1 MAAHVLRAD
10 VTRPAGVDRNRTEF
24 AGGKLDQTRDAFLAR
39 GEGVGQFPGHG
50 DDVAIGAAHLC
61 ARFGERL
68 KQMSRAVAKRRGVLH
83 GFGDAAV
90 LGARRLEMVAADVPA
105 DDNGH
110 VASCAI
116 LPRYTMTRSLR
127 AAQGPAMEVIPVL
140 DLKEGVVVHARMGR
154 RDQYRPIETP
164 LASTSNPVDVARGLL
179 AVHPFE
185 TFYIADLDAIENAG
199 NNDAA
204 LTRLKTELPNLVFWV
219 DNGVADLARANSW
232 LDAGLGNLVLGSES
246 QRDGALVR
254 RLSRDDRVI
263 LSLDYR
269 GDGFLGPAALLSD
282 AAHWPRKIIAMTLAR
297 VGSANGPDLNR
308 LAAIKAAAP
317 DKLIYAAGGVR
328 DPADLAALQHAGIE
342 GALVASSLHNGKL
355 TGAQLAR
362 L

>member
-1 MAAHVLRAD
+1 
-10 VTRPAGVDRNRTEF
+10 
-24 AGGKLDQTRDAFLAR
+24 
-39 GEGVGQFPGHG
+39 
-50 DDVAIGAAHLC
+50 
-61 ARFGERL
+61 
-68 KQMSRAVAKRRGVLH
+68 
-83 GFGDAAV
+83 
-90 LGARRLEMVAADVPA
+90 
-105 DDNGH
+105 
-110 VASCAI
+110 
-116 LPRYTMTRSLR
+116 
-127 AAQGPAMEVIPVL
+127 MEVIPVL

-164 LASTSNPVDVARGLL
+164 LASTSSPVDVARGLL
-179 AVHPFE
+179 AIHPFE

-254 RLSRDDRVI
+254 RLSQDDRVI

-269 GDGFLGPAALLSD
+269 GDEFLGPAALLSD
-282 AAHWPRKIIAMTLAR
+282 AADWPRKIIAMTLAR

>member
-1 MAAHVLRAD
+1 
-10 VTRPAGVDRNRTEF
+10 
-24 AGGKLDQTRDAFLAR
+24 
-39 GEGVGQFPGHG
+39 
-50 DDVAIGAAHLC
+50 
-61 ARFGERL
+61 
-68 KQMSRAVAKRRGVLH
+68 
-83 GFGDAAV
+83 
-90 LGARRLEMVAADVPA
+90 
-105 DDNGH
+105 
-110 VASCAI
+110 
-116 LPRYTMTRSLR
+116 
-127 AAQGPAMEVIPVL
+127 MEVIPVL

-179 AVHPFE
+179 AIHPFE

-232 LDAGLGNLVLGSES
+232 LDVGLGNLVLGSES

-254 RLSRDDRVI
+254 RLSQDDRVI

-269 GDGFLGPAALLSD
+269 GDEFLGPAALLSD
-282 AAHWPRKIIAMTLAR
+282 AADWPRKIIAMTLAR

-328 DPADLAALQHAGIE
+328 DPADLAALRRAGIE

>member
-1 MAAHVLRAD
+1 
-10 VTRPAGVDRNRTEF
+10 
-24 AGGKLDQTRDAFLAR
+24 
-39 GEGVGQFPGHG
+39 
-50 DDVAIGAAHLC
+50 
-61 ARFGERL
+61 
-68 KQMSRAVAKRRGVLH
+68 
-83 GFGDAAV
+83 
-90 LGARRLEMVAADVPA
+90 
-105 DDNGH
+105 
-110 VASCAI
+110 
-116 LPRYTMTRSLR
+116 
-127 AAQGPAMEVIPVL
+127 MEVIPVL

-179 AVHPFE
+179 AIHPFE

-269 GDGFLGPAALLSD
+269 GDEFLGPAALLSD

>member
-1 MAAHVLRAD
+1 
-10 VTRPAGVDRNRTEF
+10 
-24 AGGKLDQTRDAFLAR
+24 
-39 GEGVGQFPGHG
+39 
-50 DDVAIGAAHLC
+50 
-61 ARFGERL
+61 
-68 KQMSRAVAKRRGVLH
+68 
-83 GFGDAAV
+83 
-90 LGARRLEMVAADVPA
+90 
-105 DDNGH
+105 
-110 VASCAI
+110 
-116 LPRYTMTRSLR
+116 
-127 AAQGPAMEVIPVL
+127 MEVIPVL

-199 NNDAA
+199 NNDVA

-254 RLSRDDRVI
+254 RLSQDDRVI

-269 GDGFLGPAALLSD
+269 GDEFLGPAALLSN

>member
-1 MAAHVLRAD
+1 
-10 VTRPAGVDRNRTEF
+10 
-24 AGGKLDQTRDAFLAR
+24 
-39 GEGVGQFPGHG
+39 
-50 DDVAIGAAHLC
+50 
-61 ARFGERL
+61 
-68 KQMSRAVAKRRGVLH
+68 
-83 GFGDAAV
+83 
-90 LGARRLEMVAADVPA
+90 
-105 DDNGH
+105 
-110 VASCAI
+110 
-116 LPRYTMTRSLR
+116 
-127 AAQGPAMEVIPVL
+127 MEVIPVL

-164 LASTSNPVDVARGLL
+164 LASTSSPVDVARGLL
-179 AVHPFE
+179 AIHPFE

-219 DNGVADLARANSW
+219 DNGVADIARANSW

-254 RLSRDDRVI
+254 RLSQDDRVI

-269 GDGFLGPAALLSD
+269 GDEFLGPAALLSD
-282 AAHWPRKIIAMTLAR
+282 AADWPRKIIAMTLAR

-328 DPADLAALQHAGIE
+328 DPADLAALRRAGIE

>member
-1 MAAHVLRAD
+1 
-10 VTRPAGVDRNRTEF
+10 
-24 AGGKLDQTRDAFLAR
+24 
-39 GEGVGQFPGHG
+39 
-50 DDVAIGAAHLC
+50 
-61 ARFGERL
+61 
-68 KQMSRAVAKRRGVLH
+68 
-83 GFGDAAV
+83 
-90 LGARRLEMVAADVPA
+90 
-105 DDNGH
+105 
-110 VASCAI
+110 
-116 LPRYTMTRSLR
+116 
-127 AAQGPAMEVIPVL
+127 MEVIPVL

-254 RLSRDDRVI
+254 RLSQDDRVI

-269 GDGFLGPAALLSD
+269 GDEFLGPAALLSD
-282 AAHWPRKIIAMTLAR
+282 AADWPRKIIAMTLAR

-328 DPADLAALQHAGIE
+328 DPADLAALRRAGIE

>member
-1 MAAHVLRAD
+1 
-10 VTRPAGVDRNRTEF
+10 
-24 AGGKLDQTRDAFLAR
+24 
-39 GEGVGQFPGHG
+39 
-50 DDVAIGAAHLC
+50 
-61 ARFGERL
+61 
-68 KQMSRAVAKRRGVLH
+68 
-83 GFGDAAV
+83 
-90 LGARRLEMVAADVPA
+90 
-105 DDNGH
+105 
-110 VASCAI
+110 
-116 LPRYTMTRSLR
+116 
-127 AAQGPAMEVIPVL
+127 MEVIPVL

-164 LASTSNPVDVARGLL
+164 LASTSNPVDVARGVL
-179 AVHPFE
+179 AIHPFE

-232 LDAGLGNLVLGSES
+232 LDVGLGNLVLGSES

-254 RLSRDDRVI
+254 RLSGDNRVI

-269 GDGFLGPAALLSD
+269 GDAFLGPVALLSD
-282 AAHWPRKIIAMTLAR
+282 AADWPRKIIAMTLAR

-328 DPADLAALQHAGIE
+328 DPADLAALRRAGIE

>member
-1 MAAHVLRAD
+1 
-10 VTRPAGVDRNRTEF
+10 
-24 AGGKLDQTRDAFLAR
+24 
-39 GEGVGQFPGHG
+39 
-50 DDVAIGAAHLC
+50 
-61 ARFGERL
+61 
-68 KQMSRAVAKRRGVLH
+68 
-83 GFGDAAV
+83 
-90 LGARRLEMVAADVPA
+90 
-105 DDNGH
+105 
-110 VASCAI
+110 
-116 LPRYTMTRSLR
+116 
-127 AAQGPAMEVIPVL
+127 MEVIPVL

-179 AVHPFE
+179 AIHPFE

-254 RLSRDDRVI
+254 RLSQDDRVI

-269 GDGFLGPAALLSD
+269 GDEFLGPAALLSD
-282 AAHWPRKIIAMTLAR
+282 AADWPRKIIAMTLAR

-328 DPADLAALQHAGIE
+328 DPADLAALRRAGIE

>member
-1 MAAHVLRAD
+1 
-10 VTRPAGVDRNRTEF
+10 
-24 AGGKLDQTRDAFLAR
+24 
-39 GEGVGQFPGHG
+39 
-50 DDVAIGAAHLC
+50 
-61 ARFGERL
+61 
-68 KQMSRAVAKRRGVLH
+68 
-83 GFGDAAV
+83 
-90 LGARRLEMVAADVPA
+90 
-105 DDNGH
+105 
-110 VASCAI
+110 
-116 LPRYTMTRSLR
+116 
-127 AAQGPAMEVIPVL
+127 MEVIPVL

-164 LASTSNPVDVARGLL
+164 LASTSSPVDVARGLL
-179 AVHPFE
+179 AIHPFE

-254 RLSRDDRVI
+254 RLSQDDRVI

-269 GDGFLGPAALLSD
+269 GDEFLGPAALLSD
-282 AAHWPRKIIAMTLAR
+282 AADWPRKIIAMTLAR

-328 DPADLAALQHAGIE
+328 DPADLAALRRAGIE

>member
-1 MAAHVLRAD
+1 
-10 VTRPAGVDRNRTEF
+10 
-24 AGGKLDQTRDAFLAR
+24 
-39 GEGVGQFPGHG
+39 
-50 DDVAIGAAHLC
+50 
-61 ARFGERL
+61 
-68 KQMSRAVAKRRGVLH
+68 
-83 GFGDAAV
+83 
-90 LGARRLEMVAADVPA
+90 
-105 DDNGH
+105 
-110 VASCAI
+110 
-116 LPRYTMTRSLR
+116 
-127 AAQGPAMEVIPVL
+127 MEVIPVL
-140 DLKEGVVVHARMGR
+140 DPKEGVVVHARMGR

-219 DNGVADLARANSW
+219 DNGVADIARANSW

-254 RLSRDDRVI
+254 RLSQDDRVI

-269 GDGFLGPAALLSD
+269 GEEFLGPAALLSN

-342 GALVASSLHNGKL
+342 GALVATSLHNGKL
-355 TGAQLAR
+355 TGA
-362 L
+362 

>member
-1 MAAHVLRAD
+1 
-10 VTRPAGVDRNRTEF
+10 
-24 AGGKLDQTRDAFLAR
+24 
-39 GEGVGQFPGHG
+39 
-50 DDVAIGAAHLC
+50 
-61 ARFGERL
+61 
-68 KQMSRAVAKRRGVLH
+68 
-83 GFGDAAV
+83 
-90 LGARRLEMVAADVPA
+90 
-105 DDNGH
+105 
-110 VASCAI
+110 
-116 LPRYTMTRSLR
+116 
-127 AAQGPAMEVIPVL
+127 MEVIPVL

-179 AVHPFE
+179 AVHPFA

-199 NNDAA
+199 NNDVA

-254 RLSRDDRVI
+254 RLSQDDRVI

-269 GDGFLGPAALLSD
+269 GEEFLGPAALLSN

>member
-1 MAAHVLRAD
+1 
-10 VTRPAGVDRNRTEF
+10 
-24 AGGKLDQTRDAFLAR
+24 
-39 GEGVGQFPGHG
+39 
-50 DDVAIGAAHLC
+50 
-61 ARFGERL
+61 
-68 KQMSRAVAKRRGVLH
+68 
-83 GFGDAAV
+83 
-90 LGARRLEMVAADVPA
+90 
-105 DDNGH
+105 
-110 VASCAI
+110 
-116 LPRYTMTRSLR
+116 
-127 AAQGPAMEVIPVL
+127 MEVIPVL

-199 NNDAA
+199 NNDVA

-254 RLSRDDRVI
+254 RLSQDDRVI

-269 GDGFLGPAALLSD
+269 GDEFLGPAALLSD
-282 AAHWPRKIIAMTLAR
+282 AADWPRKIIAMTLAR

-328 DPADLAALQHAGIE
+328 DAADLAALRRAGIE

>member
-1 MAAHVLRAD
+1 
-10 VTRPAGVDRNRTEF
+10 
-24 AGGKLDQTRDAFLAR
+24 
-39 GEGVGQFPGHG
+39 
-50 DDVAIGAAHLC
+50 
-61 ARFGERL
+61 
-68 KQMSRAVAKRRGVLH
+68 
-83 GFGDAAV
+83 
-90 LGARRLEMVAADVPA
+90 
-105 DDNGH
+105 
-110 VASCAI
+110 
-116 LPRYTMTRSLR
+116 
-127 AAQGPAMEVIPVL
+127 MEVIPVL

-179 AVHPFE
+179 AIHPFE

-232 LDAGLGNLVLGSES
+232 LDVGLGNLVLGSES

-254 RLSRDDRVI
+254 RLSGDNRVI

-269 GDGFLGPAALLSD
+269 GDAFLGPVALLSD
-282 AAHWPRKIIAMTLAR
+282 AADWPRKIIAMTLAR

>member
-1 MAAHVLRAD
+1 
-10 VTRPAGVDRNRTEF
+10 
-24 AGGKLDQTRDAFLAR
+24 
-39 GEGVGQFPGHG
+39 
-50 DDVAIGAAHLC
+50 
-61 ARFGERL
+61 
-68 KQMSRAVAKRRGVLH
+68 
-83 GFGDAAV
+83 
-90 LGARRLEMVAADVPA
+90 
-105 DDNGH
+105 
-110 VASCAI
+110 
-116 LPRYTMTRSLR
+116 
-127 AAQGPAMEVIPVL
+127 MEVIPVL

-219 DNGVADLARANSW
+219 DNGVADIARANSW

-254 RLSRDDRVI
+254 RLSQDDRVI

-269 GDGFLGPAALLSD
+269 GDEFLGPAALLSN

-328 DPADLAALQHAGIE
+328 DHADLAALQRAGIE

>member
-1 MAAHVLRAD
+1 
-10 VTRPAGVDRNRTEF
+10 
-24 AGGKLDQTRDAFLAR
+24 
-39 GEGVGQFPGHG
+39 
-50 DDVAIGAAHLC
+50 
-61 ARFGERL
+61 
-68 KQMSRAVAKRRGVLH
+68 
-83 GFGDAAV
+83 
-90 LGARRLEMVAADVPA
+90 
-105 DDNGH
+105 
-110 VASCAI
+110 
-116 LPRYTMTRSLR
+116 
-127 AAQGPAMEVIPVL
+127 MEVIPVL

-219 DNGVADLARANSW
+219 DNGVADIARANSW

-254 RLSRDDRVI
+254 RLSQDDRVI

-269 GDGFLGPAALLSD
+269 GDEFLGPAALLSN

-297 VGSANGPDLNR
+297 IGSANGPDLNR